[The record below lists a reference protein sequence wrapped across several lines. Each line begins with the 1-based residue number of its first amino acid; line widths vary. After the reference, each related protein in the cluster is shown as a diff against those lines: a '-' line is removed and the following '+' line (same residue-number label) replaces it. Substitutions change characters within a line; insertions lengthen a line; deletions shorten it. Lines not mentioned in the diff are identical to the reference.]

1 MIVIEMKLAEEL
13 NQGTIMIAL
22 QHISEVEEMGN
33 AVRLL
38 MASGNSY
45 VVTAETFHAA
55 LASIEGFSYLKF
67 KTEEQIA
74 AEAAAAE
81 EVKEVEGE
89 LIPA

>member
-1 MIVIEMKLAEEL
+1 MIVIEMKLAGEL
-13 NQGTIMIAL
+13 EGSVMISL
-22 QHISEVEEMGN
+22 QHISEVEELGD
-33 AVRLL
+33 AVRLF

-45 VVTAETFHAA
+45 VVTADTFQGA
-55 LASIEGFSYLKF
+55 LASVEGFSYLKF
-67 KTEEQIA
+67 KTEEQVA